1 MIDEIRIRKYF
12 VDYITKCMTEK
23 DLRPW
28 YVAYYSEIYESTMR
42 DYMKGIRL
50 PRPITLIMMA
60 ELLECSVNELLGYGY
75 FERQQRE
82 RPFDSGFDTRRVTEY
97 FINKIIFL
105 MKEKHIGIN
114 DLSRKSGI
122 NEYTLANYLRYS
134 SLPETSTILKICDA
148 LDCTPSDL
156 LGY

>member
-1 MIDEIRIRKYF
+1 MI
-12 VDYITKCMTEK
+12 EK

-28 YVAYYSEIYESTMR
+28 YVAYYSEMHESIMR
-42 DYMKGIRL
+42 DYMKGIRF
-50 PRPITLIMMA
+50 PRPITLIRIA
-60 ELLECSVNELLGYGY
+60 ELLECSVNELPGYGY
-75 FERQQRE
+75 FEINRRE
-82 RPFDSGFDTRRVTEY
+82 RSFDSGFDTRYVTYY

-122 NEYTLANYLRYS
+122 NEYILANYFRYS
-134 SLPETSTILKICDA
+134 SLQEISTILKICDA
-148 LDCTPSDL
+148 IDCTPSDL